1 MVKFFRNRIFID
13 LISEERGFFLT
24 KKRKIDVLL
33 HELVPK
39 HYLLT
44 KEESQ
49 NLLEK
54 YQINISDLPQMFE
67 KDPVSI
73 AIGAKEG
80 DIVKIVRESH
90 TTVKNIDYYRYVKK
104 EKV

>member
-1 MVKFFRNRIFID
+1 M
-13 LISEERGFFLT
+13 T

-33 HELVPK
+33 HVLVPK

-49 NLLEK
+49 NLLRK
-54 YQINISDLPQMFE
+54 YNINISNLPQMSE

-80 DIVKIVRESH
+80 DILKIVRESH
-90 TTVKNIDYYRYVKK
+90 TTVKNINYFRYVKK

>member
-1 MVKFFRNRIFID
+1 M
-13 LISEERGFFLT
+13 T

-39 HYLLT
+39 HHLLT

-49 NLLEK
+49 KLLEK
-54 YQINISDLPQMFE
+54 YKISVIDLPQMSE

-90 TTVKNIDYYRYVKK
+90 TTVKNINYYRYVKK

>member
-1 MVKFFRNRIFID
+1 M
-13 LISEERGFFLT
+13 T

-44 KEESQ
+44 KEESLK
-49 NLLEK
+49 LLEE
-54 YQINISDLPQMFE
+54 YRINISNLPQVVD

-80 DIVKIVRESH
+80 DIIKIVRDSH
-90 TTVKNIDYYRYVKK
+90 TTVKNINYYRYVKK
-104 EKV
+104 EKI

>member
-1 MVKFFRNRIFID
+1 MA
-13 LISEERGFFLT
+13 

-44 KEESQ
+44 KEQSQ
-49 NLLEK
+49 QILEK
-54 YQINISDLPQMFE
+54 YKITTNDLPQMFE
-67 KDPVSI
+67 KDPVAI
-73 AIGAKEG
+73 AIGAKDG
-80 DIVKIVRESH
+80 DIVKIVRNSH
-90 TTVKNIDYYRYVKK
+90 TTVKSVNYYRYVKK

>member
-1 MVKFFRNRIFID
+1 M
-13 LISEERGFFLT
+13 S

-39 HYLLT
+39 HVLLT
-44 KEESQ
+44 IDETQE
-49 NLLEK
+49 LLDM
-54 YQINISDLPQMFE
+54 YQIEVIDLPQMFE
-67 KDPVSI
+67 KDPVAV

-80 DIVKIVRESH
+80 DVIKIIRESK
-90 TTVKNIDYYRYVKK
+90 TTVASVDYYRYVKK